1 MTASFHFVKIK
12 LFDAVV
18 DWRFLSL
25 AVHHPHQLCGGGMT
39 KSKSSL
45 NDDFDF
51 FPLSI
56 FVSPES
62 AR

>member
-25 AVHHPHQLCGGGMT
+25 AVHHPHQLCGGGT
-39 KSKSSL
+39 KKSKSSF
-45 NDDFDF
+45 NADFDF
-51 FPLSI
+51 CPTLYFCFP
-56 FVSPES
+56 
-62 AR
+62 

>member
-12 LFDAVV
+12 LFDAVA

-25 AVHHPHQLCGGGMT
+25 AVQAIATTLINCAEVVR

-51 FPLSI
+51 CLTLYFCFP
-56 FVSPES
+56 
-62 AR
+62 